1 MSRKIHPSGVR
12 ASAVGS
18 LMAMVM
24 VFGLLAIALS
34 GCSAVTGQKAMT
46 AGAPTKQ
53 ANSMMSGANTDPSVP
68 SCYECSGKGKPPIT
82 EGTANTEDGVQ
93 VVNVRVVNGYYSPNK
108 ITVKAGTPVKVIF
121 TGKTKDCVGKPK
133 FGSLGKQVDIRK
145 TGTGTI
151 DLGPLSAGTYTFSC
165 GMDVNQGTITAQ

>member
-1 MSRKIHPSGVR
+1 MGRRSYPSGAR

-34 GCSAVTGQKAMT
+34 GCSAVAGQKSMT
-46 AGAPTKQ
+46 AGAPAKQ
-53 ANSMMSGANTDPSVP
+53 ANSMMSGVGTDPSVP
-68 SCYECSGKGKPPIT
+68 SCYECSGKGKPPVT
-82 EGTANTEDGVQ
+82 KGTATMQDGVQ

-108 ITVKAGTPVKVIF
+108 ITVTAGTPVKVTF
-121 TGKTKDCVGKPK
+121 AGKTKDCVGKPK

-151 DLGPLSAGTYTFSC
+151 DLGPLDPGTYTFSC